1 MEVYSCPCC
10 GATASRQSASMLL
23 AMPIWTQSQLR
34 ILEALKGQQTVRHER
49 LIDVLW
55 GDDIDGGPLNARRT
69 LDVHLT
75 NIRKKLRKHD
85 LPWRLINVWGGGVR
99 LKEGAVDEAF
109 KGTEKLWSAHAQ
121 KYLGQRE
128 WIV

>member
-34 ILEALKGQQTVRHER
+34 ILETLKGQQTVRHER

-55 GDDIDGGPLNARRT
+55 GDDVDGGPLNARRT

-85 LPWRLINVWGGGVR
+85 LPWHMINTWGGGVK
-99 LKEGAVDEAF
+99 LKEGFPNAAF
-109 KGTEKLWSAHAQ
+109 RGSEKIWSTHAQ
-121 KYLGQRE
+121 KYIEARNGN
-128 WIV
+128 